1 MDEGMELEDEIT
13 PDNSP
18 QHSAFGGEDTESE
31 AEDDSSTSGPMK
43 PKGKT
48 EFQTEETE
56 GGVIISLKSMAN
68 NACFC

>member
-1 MDEGMELEDEIT
+1 MELEDEIT

-43 PKGKT
+43 PKGKA
-48 EFQTEETE
+48 EFQT
-56 GGVIISLKSMAN
+56 GNKRWCYYQFKIHGK
-68 NACFC
+68 